1 MTEQPT
7 AAVALAGAT
16 TATTTTTETP
26 TAGTFDWKGSL
37 GDSGAAFLPL
47 VQTKGWKSPADALQS
62 YQELE
67 STLGRDKVVVPGA
80 NAKPEDWDK
89 VYAKLGRPE
98 KPDGY
103 GLKPLEGMPEG
114 LYDQKSAAWFASV
127 AHKAGLNPSQARLLH
142 DEFAKLQVE
151 GHNAKI
157 NAVRQAGEQGEA
169 ALRSEWGPDYDVRVQ
184 TAQRAAKA
192 IGIDAPT
199 LDKIETALGYAGLM
213 KFFAG
218 VGAKMGEDVAVGRGG
233 GAANPATQ
241 EGAMA
246 EIGRIYAEAAKD
258 PGHAYHKPTT
268 PEGQALAKRM
278 MDLHAIAYPGN
289 IAA

>member
-1 MTEQPT
+1 MSEPIQPPAPPAPSGT
-7 AAVALAGAT
+7 PGTPGAPAAPLSTWYAGFQNADLRGYVETKGFQNPEALA
-16 TATTTTTETP
+16 
-26 TAGTFDWKGSL
+26 
-37 GDSGAAFLPL
+37 DSYRNLEKLRG
-47 VQTKGWKSPADALQS
+47 VPADRLLS
-62 YQELE
+62 LPE
-67 STLGRDKVVVPGA
+67 
-80 NAKPEDWDK
+80 KPDAPEWDA
-89 VYAKLGRPE
+89 VWNRLGRPE